1 MTITAGIG
9 CGIVLASIAFACA
22 RQLVRDC
29 PPLIP
34 RRKDDILRNRNHR
47 VEVYYN
53 DEEFSELQK
62 LVTKSGLRREEYMRQ
77 SSLNVTMKELPQLE
91 FFDILKNLRQINNN
105 LNQIAMK
112 ANATGII
119 DARAYR
125 DNYSSLQEQVGE
137 IIRGI
142 Y

>member
-1 MTITAGIG
+1 M
-9 CGIVLASIAFACA
+9 
-22 RQLVRDC
+22 
-29 PPLIP
+29 
-34 RRKDDILRNRNHR
+34 RNRNHR

-53 DEEFSELQK
+53 DEEFSDLQK

-77 SSLNVTMKELPQLE
+77 SSLNVTMKEMPQLE

-125 DNYSSLQEQVGE
+125 DNYSKLQEQIGE